1 MINILLVDDHAIVR
15 DGLKG
20 IVSETTGMTVIAEA
34 KNGQIALDI
43 IYENSSI
50 NFVVLDISMP
60 GLSGLDVLK
69 EIKSHNAELSVL
81 ILSMHAEYQYAIR
94 TLRAGAS
101 GYLTK
106 ESASILL
113 VEAIRKIHQGGRFI
127 SDEVA
132 ELLALN
138 LNVNKFEFTH
148 EQLSDR
154 EYQVMNMIASG
165 KTIVEI
171 SKELNLSDKTISTYR
186 ARILEKMEL
195 KTNAE
200 ITHYAFSNDLV
211 NK

>member
-15 DGLKG
+15 DGLKR
-20 IVSETTGMTVIAEA
+20 IVSETTGMEVIAEA
-34 KNGQIALDI
+34 ENGQIALDI
-43 IYENSSI
+43 IYKNQSI
-50 NFVVLDISMP
+50 NFVILDISMP

-81 ILSMHAEYQYAIR
+81 MLSMHAQDQYAIR

-127 SDEVA
+127 SDEVV

-138 LNVNKFEFTH
+138 LNDNKFEFTH
-148 EQLSDR
+148 KQLSDR
-154 EYQVMNMIASG
+154 EFQVMTMIASG
-165 KTIVEI
+165 KTIIEI
-171 SKELNLSDKTISTYR
+171 SKELHLSDKTISTYR
-186 ARILEKMEL
+186 SRILEKMEL

-200 ITHYAFSNDLV
+200 ITYYAFSNELV
-211 NK
+211 IK